1 MKTNAIDTSVQP
13 ESTSIQERS
22 RVDVVSQ
29 RPATV
34 SAHPV
39 ASLRPAFETEL
50 AGFIDRLMAQA
61 VAESDAAVER
71 AQAAGQIALAAAA
84 AALAEQT
91 RRNDGLTESLLQS
104 EIQVEELRVQLKR
117 ECEHTKAARDAFEE
131 ERSVRARTEAANDE
145 ARTVREQIVSA
156 YESRLQ
162 AVHAELDAARA
173 EFIGVK
179 QQLEVEGA
187 EQKRLIAALRT
198 VREACAFAE
207 PKADTPVGR
216 VPITL
221 EGRAPENE
229 VTTEPPVQMP
239 DHETLASTTAPAD
252 RRLKLVASGAVAS
265 VPVPPHFLE
274 YFKELFEQID
284 AMYQVD
290 RRAHASVDVVER
302 LSANL
307 RYARDV
313 FVQRA
318 SSEGLMGAT
327 LFEQELSKKLDEV
340 GATSLGRHLAIAA
353 YELTQVGPAHD
364 HAEAS

>member
-1 MKTNAIDTSVQP
+1 MKTNAIDTTVQP

-29 RPATV
+29 RPATAP
-34 SAHPV
+34 AHPV

-71 AQAAGQIALAAAA
+71 AQAAGQIALAAAEA
-84 AALAEQT
+84 TLAEQT

-131 ERSVRARTEAANDE
+131 ERSVRARTEAANAE

-162 AVHAELDAARA
+162 AVHAELNAAHA
-173 EFIGVK
+173 EFIVVK

-216 VPITL
+216 
-221 EGRAPENE
+221 PENE

-239 DHETLASTTAPAD
+239 DHETLASTTAAAD
-252 RRLKLVASGAVAS
+252 RHLKLVASGAVAS
-265 VPVPPHFLE
+265 VPGPPHLLE

-340 GATSLGRHLAIAA
+340 DATSLGRHLAIAA
-353 YELTQVGPAHD
+353 YELSQVGPPHV

>member
-1 MKTNAIDTSVQP
+1 MRAPLDFGQHMKTNAIDTSVQP

-22 RVDVVSQ
+22 GVDVVSPV
-29 RPATV
+29 PATV

-50 AGFIDRLMAQA
+50 AGVIDRLMAQA

-71 AQAAGQIALAAAA
+71 AQAAGQTALAAAE

-117 ECEHTKAARDAFEE
+117 ECEQTKAARDAFEE

-173 EFIGVK
+173 EFIAVK

-207 PKADTPVGR
+207 PKVDTR
-216 VPITL
+216 R
-221 EGRAPENE
+221 EPENE
-229 VTTEPPVQMP
+229 VTTEPPVQTP
-239 DHETLASTTAPAD
+239 DDETPASTTAAAD

-265 VPVPPHFLE
+265 VPVPPHLLE

-284 AMYQVD
+284 EMYQVD

-327 LFEQELSKKLDEV
+327 LFDQELSKKLDEV
-340 GATSLGRHLAIAA
+340 GATALGRHLAIAA
-353 YELTQVGPAHD
+353 YELTQVGSAHV